1 MMMSAPPRLAQNDG
15 RCGMVA
21 SVQELTKQSG
31 FIFEG
36 TVGRISAVTTPG
48 IEATPA
54 TVVVHVDKVLKGP
67 DVLSGFAGREITIV
81 LGEHESVSPGTRAVF
96 FTNGLHYGEGL
107 VVREVGRLHATGAQV
122 EREVREAM
130 KQVDDEDLLQRL
142 RDARLVVSGVVINV
156 RPHDRLLLVGTEHDP
171 EWWKC
176 VIDVEAIEKG
186 TVKSEKGKS
195 GKTLL
200 TAFFAHSADVAWY
213 RSPKLEVGDQG
224 VFILH
229 EAEFRTGP
237 TPGPAII
244 HPLDFRPMSTVEQ
257 IRALI
262 KRIAQ

>member
-1 MMMSAPPRLAQNDG
+1 MA
-15 RCGMVA
+15 A
-21 SVQELTKQSG
+21 SVQELTKKSG

-36 TVGRISAVTTPG
+36 TVGHTSAVTTPG

-67 DVLSGFAGREITIV
+67 DVLSGFAGREITVV
-81 LGEHESVSPGTRAVF
+81 LGEHEGVSPRTRAVF

-107 VVREVGRLHATGAQV
+107 VVREVGRLHAAGS
-122 EREVREAM
+122 EMELEVREAM
-130 KQVDDEDLLQRL
+130 KQADDEDLLHRL

-156 RPHDRLLLVGTEHDP
+156 GPYESRLRVGTEHDP
-171 EWWKC
+171 EWWEG
-176 VIDVEAIEKG
+176 VIDVEAVEKG
-186 TVKSEKGKS
+186 TVKPEKGKS
-195 GKTLL
+195 GKTHI
-200 TAFFAHSADVAWY
+200 TVFFAHSADVAWY

-229 EAEFRTGP
+229 EGEFRTGP

-244 HPLDFRPMSTVEQ
+244 HPLDFRPMSNVEH